1 MKDFLKAAGKIL
13 VLKQDPN
20 KPQVPRILRSL
31 YYAGGKVYATDSAVM
46 IWAAAPFE
54 QQGAYDYETGEK
66 YDLKLNVERVIP
78 DTDESI
84 VRLTLN
90 KRGASMLLQAL
101 KPLPRLFDKGEF
113 PVIAAYWSYRD
124 LTVRAHSEAFD
135 IAYQLPSHGAVS
147 GPDEAVCTRL
157 IADKLVIV
165 LEYLLQASKDFTI
178 YVSPKCPVL
187 FQGDGVGAVLS
198 YCKDPTE

>member
-31 YYAGGKVYATDSAVM
+31 YYTGGKVYATDSAAM

-84 VRLTLN
+84 VRLTPSR
-90 KRGASMLLQAL
+90 KGASMLLQAL
-101 KPLPRLFDKGEF
+101 KPLPKLFDKREQ
-113 PVIAAYWSYRD
+113 PVIASYWSYRD

-135 IAYQLPSHGAVS
+135 IIYQFPNLGAVS
-147 GPDEAVCTRL
+147 GPDEAVCMRL
-157 IADKLVIV
+157 MANKLVII
-165 LEYLLQASKDFTI
+165 LDYLLRASEHFTI

-187 FQGDGVGAVLS
+187 FQGDGVGAVLAP
-198 YCKDPTE
+198 CKDPTE

>member
-1 MKDFLKAAGKIL
+1 
-13 VLKQDPN
+13 
-20 KPQVPRILRSL
+20 
-31 YYAGGKVYATDSAVM
+31 M
-46 IWAAAPFE
+46 IWAAAPSE
-54 QQGAYDYETGEK
+54 QEGAYDYNTGER
-66 YDLKLNVERVIP
+66 YDIKLNVERVIP
-78 DTDESI
+78 DTDKSV

-101 KPLPRLFDKGEF
+101 KPLPKLFDKGEF
-113 PVIAAYWSYRD
+113 PVITAYWSYRD

-135 IAYQLPSHGAVS
+135 IAYQFPSLGTVS

-157 IADKLVIV
+157 MADKLVIV

-187 FQGDGVGAVLS
+187 FLEDSAGAVLAL
-198 YCKDPTE
+198 CKDPAK

>member
-20 KPQVPRILRSL
+20 KPQVPCILRSL
-31 YYAGGKVYATDSAVM
+31 YYTGGKVYATDRAIM
-46 IWAAAPFE
+46 IWAAAPSE
-54 QQGAYDYETGEK
+54 QEGAYDYNTGER
-66 YDLKLNVERVIP
+66 YDIKLNVERVIP
-78 DTDESI
+78 DTDKSV

-101 KPLPRLFDKGEF
+101 KPLPKLFDKGEF
-113 PVIAAYWSYRD
+113 PVITAYWSYRD

-135 IAYQLPSHGAVS
+135 IAYQFPSLGAVS

-157 IADKLVIV
+157 MADKLVIV
-165 LEYLLQASKDFTI
+165 LEYLLHVSECFTI

-187 FQGDGVGAVLS
+187 FLGDSAGAVLAL
-198 YCKDPTE
+198 CKDPAK

>member
-13 VLKQDPN
+13 ALRQDLN

-31 YYAGGKVYATDSAVM
+31 YYTGGKVYATDSAAM
-46 IWAAAPFE
+46 IWTAAPFE

-66 YDLKLNVERVIP
+66 YDIKLNVERVIP
-78 DTDESI
+78 DTDKSVVRIILNRKSASI
-84 VRLTLN
+84 
-90 KRGASMLLQAL
+90 LLQAL
-101 KPLPRLFDKGEF
+101 KPLPKLFDKGEQ
-113 PVIAAYWSYRD
+113 PVIASYWSYRD

-135 IAYQLPSHGAVS
+135 IAYQFPNLGAVS

-157 IADKLVIV
+157 MADKLVIV

-187 FQGDGVGAVLS
+187 FQGDNAGAVLAL
-198 YCKDPTE
+198 CKDPAK

>member
-31 YYAGGKVYATDSAVM
+31 YYTGGKVYATDRAVM
-46 IWAAAPFE
+46 IWAAAPSE
-54 QQGAYDYETGEK
+54 QEGAYDYETAEK

-78 DTDESI
+78 DTDESV

-90 KRGASMLLQAL
+90 RKSASMLLQAL
-101 KPLPRLFDKGEF
+101 KPLPKLFDKGEF

-124 LTVRAHSEAFD
+124 LTVRAHSDAFD
-135 IAYQLPSHGAVS
+135 IVYQFPNLGAAAK
-147 GPDEAVCTRL
+147 PDEAVCTRL
-157 IADKLVIV
+157 MADKLVIG

-187 FQGDGVGAVLS
+187 FLGDSAGAVLA
-198 YCKDPTE
+198 YCKDPAK